1 MKRYLVEREL
11 IQNNIQVLQKKAG
24 SAVIW
29 AVLKG
34 NGYGLGL
41 LPMAETCRA
50 AGLDHFAVT
59 EIAEAR
65 ALREGGF
72 ETEPILML
80 QPTADADEITALLP
94 LHVIFTISSTEDASV
109 LAGLAAQAGVTAE
122 AHIKIDTGMGRYGFL
137 PEEME
142 KITPVYH
149 YMDTIHV
156 TGIYTHLH
164 SAFCDKKATKA
175 QIESFGRVLA
185 ALREAGIEPGMAHI
199 LNSSGVLHFSGAAMD
214 AVRVGSALLGR
225 VHGGH
230 GLKRVGYCET
240 QVEEL
245 KWLEEDEMLDITA
258 ITQSSPGPLPVN
270 ASVIIG
276 YRMQGIL
283 GSLAAVLGTILPPM
297 FVISLICVFYTEF
310 RQNLYIAAALQV
322 MRAGVAAV
330 ILDVTWNLA
339 KNVWNSHSV
348 FYTSLM
354 VLSFCGAYFFGVSAM
369 IIILICLVIGITEA
383 VLTSYKKKGVTGNES
398 FN

>member
-1 MKRYLVEREL
+1 M
-11 IQNNIQVLQKKAG
+11 LQKKNLEQQWNLFKSLFLL
-24 SAVIW
+24 SACTF
-29 AVLKG
+29 G
-34 NGYGLGL
+34 
-41 LPMAETCRA
+41 
-50 AGLDHFAVT
+50 
-59 EIAEAR
+59 
-65 ALREGGF
+65 GGF
-72 ETEPILML
+72 VIVSLM
-80 QPTADADEITALLP
+80 
-94 LHVIFTISSTEDASV
+94 
-109 LAGLAAQAGVTAE
+109 
-122 AHIKIDTGMGRYGFL
+122 
-137 PEEME
+137 
-142 KITPVYH
+142 
-149 YMDTIHV
+149 
-156 TGIYTHLH
+156 
-164 SAFCDKKATKA
+164 KKK
-175 QIESFGRVLA
+175 F
-185 ALREAGIEPGMAHI
+185 
-199 LNSSGVLHFSGAAMD
+199 
-214 AVRVGSALLGR
+214 
-225 VHGGH
+225 
-230 GLKRVGYCET
+230 
-240 QVEEL
+240 VEEL

-276 YRMQGIL
+276 YRMQGIP

>member
-1 MKRYLVEREL
+1 M
-11 IQNNIQVLQKKAG
+11 LQKKNLEQLWILFKSMFLL
-24 SAVIW
+24 SACTF
-29 AVLKG
+29 G
-34 NGYGLGL
+34 
-41 LPMAETCRA
+41 
-50 AGLDHFAVT
+50 
-59 EIAEAR
+59 
-65 ALREGGF
+65 GGF
-72 ETEPILML
+72 VIVSLM
-80 QPTADADEITALLP
+80 
-94 LHVIFTISSTEDASV
+94 
-109 LAGLAAQAGVTAE
+109 
-122 AHIKIDTGMGRYGFL
+122 
-137 PEEME
+137 
-142 KITPVYH
+142 
-149 YMDTIHV
+149 
-156 TGIYTHLH
+156 
-164 SAFCDKKATKA
+164 KKK
-175 QIESFGRVLA
+175 F
-185 ALREAGIEPGMAHI
+185 
-199 LNSSGVLHFSGAAMD
+199 
-214 AVRVGSALLGR
+214 
-225 VHGGH
+225 
-230 GLKRVGYCET
+230 
-240 QVEEL
+240 VEEL
-245 KWLEEDEMLDITA
+245 KWLEEDKMLDITA

-276 YRMQGIL
+276 YRMQGIP

>member
-1 MKRYLVEREL
+1 M
-11 IQNNIQVLQKKAG
+11 LQKKNLEQLWILFKSMFLL
-24 SAVIW
+24 SACTF
-29 AVLKG
+29 G
-34 NGYGLGL
+34 
-41 LPMAETCRA
+41 
-50 AGLDHFAVT
+50 
-59 EIAEAR
+59 
-65 ALREGGF
+65 GGF
-72 ETEPILML
+72 VIVSLM
-80 QPTADADEITALLP
+80 
-94 LHVIFTISSTEDASV
+94 
-109 LAGLAAQAGVTAE
+109 
-122 AHIKIDTGMGRYGFL
+122 
-137 PEEME
+137 
-142 KITPVYH
+142 
-149 YMDTIHV
+149 
-156 TGIYTHLH
+156 
-164 SAFCDKKATKA
+164 KKK
-175 QIESFGRVLA
+175 F
-185 ALREAGIEPGMAHI
+185 
-199 LNSSGVLHFSGAAMD
+199 
-214 AVRVGSALLGR
+214 
-225 VHGGH
+225 
-230 GLKRVGYCET
+230 
-240 QVEEL
+240 VEEL

-276 YRMQGIL
+276 YRMQGIP

-348 FYTSLM
+348 FYASLM

>member
-1 MKRYLVEREL
+1 M
-11 IQNNIQVLQKKAG
+11 LQKKNLEQLWILFKSMFLL
-24 SAVIW
+24 SACTF
-29 AVLKG
+29 G
-34 NGYGLGL
+34 
-41 LPMAETCRA
+41 
-50 AGLDHFAVT
+50 
-59 EIAEAR
+59 
-65 ALREGGF
+65 GGF
-72 ETEPILML
+72 VIVSLM
-80 QPTADADEITALLP
+80 
-94 LHVIFTISSTEDASV
+94 
-109 LAGLAAQAGVTAE
+109 
-122 AHIKIDTGMGRYGFL
+122 
-137 PEEME
+137 
-142 KITPVYH
+142 
-149 YMDTIHV
+149 
-156 TGIYTHLH
+156 
-164 SAFCDKKATKA
+164 KKK
-175 QIESFGRVLA
+175 F
-185 ALREAGIEPGMAHI
+185 
-199 LNSSGVLHFSGAAMD
+199 
-214 AVRVGSALLGR
+214 
-225 VHGGH
+225 
-230 GLKRVGYCET
+230 
-240 QVEEL
+240 VEEL

-276 YRMQGIL
+276 YRMQGIP

-310 RQNLYIAAALQV
+310 RQTLYIAAALQV

>member
-1 MKRYLVEREL
+1 M
-11 IQNNIQVLQKKAG
+11 LQKKNLEQLWILFKSMFLL
-24 SAVIW
+24 SACTF
-29 AVLKG
+29 G
-34 NGYGLGL
+34 
-41 LPMAETCRA
+41 
-50 AGLDHFAVT
+50 
-59 EIAEAR
+59 
-65 ALREGGF
+65 GGF
-72 ETEPILML
+72 VIVSLM
-80 QPTADADEITALLP
+80 
-94 LHVIFTISSTEDASV
+94 
-109 LAGLAAQAGVTAE
+109 
-122 AHIKIDTGMGRYGFL
+122 
-137 PEEME
+137 
-142 KITPVYH
+142 
-149 YMDTIHV
+149 
-156 TGIYTHLH
+156 
-164 SAFCDKKATKA
+164 KKK
-175 QIESFGRVLA
+175 F
-185 ALREAGIEPGMAHI
+185 
-199 LNSSGVLHFSGAAMD
+199 
-214 AVRVGSALLGR
+214 
-225 VHGGH
+225 
-230 GLKRVGYCET
+230 
-240 QVEEL
+240 VEEL
-245 KWLEEDEMLDITA
+245 TWLEEDEMLDITA

-276 YRMQGIL
+276 YRMQGIP